1 MPNSSAHLLLL
12 LQPLLLLV
20 LVLPSLPMQLQQ
32 AAGTAAVP
40 APACQQPLTG
50 LVRCCECC

>member
-20 LVLPSLPMQLQQ
+20 LVLPSLPMELQQ